1 MSAERLVARF
11 RQFLLWLA
19 IALCLGIVAELLLT
33 GHYKEPIQLL
43 PIGLCT
49 LAAVPILAVL
59 FRPGRKTIWALRIL
73 MLVIAVA
80 GLLGTYEHIT
90 GNLSFA
96 QEVNAAKANAAPIKT
111 ALTGANPALAPG
123 ALGVTALIA
132 LAATYWHPA
141 LERDERVQ

>member
-43 PIGLCT
+43 PIALCS
-49 LAAVPILAVL
+49 LAVVPMAAVLL
-59 FRPGRKTIWALRIL
+59 RPSRQAIWALRIL

-80 GLLGTYEHIT
+80 GLLGMYEHVT

-96 QEVNAAKANAAPIKT
+96 QEINAAKANAAPVKT

-123 ALGVTALIA
+123 ALSITALIA

-141 LERDERVQ
+141 IETQASN